1 MLKTLLA
8 EVKQYKKASI
18 LTPAFMVGEVVMEI
32 LIPMLMAHLIDS
44 GVEKGDVRTICITG
58 GAMAVMAMLSLAC
71 GVLSGKYGARASSGF
86 AHNLRQ
92 SMFRNIQTFSF
103 SNIDKY
109 STAGLV
115 TRMTTDVTN
124 VQNAYQMILRMCTRA
139 PVMLLCAMAAAF
151 SISARLSLIFVAA
164 IAFLGVALF
173 FITKILTP
181 YFGRYSANTT
191 TSTPA
196 CRRMSAPSASSRP
209 MCARTT
215 RRRNSTPPTTMFT
228 GCLSRLR
235 PCWR

>member
-32 LIPMLMAHLIDS
+32 LIPMLMAYLIDS

-103 SNIDKY
+103 SNCCF
-109 STAGLV
+109 SE
-115 TRMTTDVTN
+115 RMRKLFRKNEKN
-124 VQNAYQMILRMCTRA
+124 VLRFCNKKAKEKR
-139 PVMLLCAMAAAF
+139 
-151 SISARLSLIFVAA
+151 RLQRV
-164 IAFLGVALF
+164 
-173 FITKILTP
+173 KK
-181 YFGRYSANTT
+181 
-191 TSTPA
+191 
-196 CRRMSAPSASSRP
+196 P
-209 MCARTT
+209 M
-215 RRRNSTPPTTMFT
+215 
-228 GCLSRLR
+228 
-235 PCWR
+235 